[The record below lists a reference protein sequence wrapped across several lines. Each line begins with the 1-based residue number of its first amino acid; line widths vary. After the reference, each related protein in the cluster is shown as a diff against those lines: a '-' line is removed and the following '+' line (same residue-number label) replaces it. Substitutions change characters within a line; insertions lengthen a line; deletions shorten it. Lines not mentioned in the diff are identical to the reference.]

1 MTEIQRQRARLRRDR
16 WIVTICG
23 SIGGAV
29 VGGIGG
35 GISLLFLGGFVGAML
50 GWVWLT
56 DKIWEFEDLLEIKE
70 KRP

>member
-1 MTEIQRQRARLRRDR
+1 M
-16 WIVTICG
+16 
-23 SIGGAV
+23 